1 MFLKISVNED
11 VEFVLRKLSKKK
23 KKDMAIIASELLN
36 SYVADMDTKDFENSN
51 NEKNK
56 SEDNK
61 KAV

>member
-36 SYVADMDTKDFENSN
+36 SYVADMDIKDFENSN
-51 NEKNK
+51 NEKK
-56 SEDNK
+56 
-61 KAV
+61 